1 MNASCMLQST
11 FNDWI
16 GSPPHTALQ
25 VGAAFDLGCCSMAHA
40 WCMMHAPLV
49 LLLIPCGQHNQLR
62 SWMCKHTRVTL
73 DGTSTAFQK
82 WQCRQAEQAKR
93 THSNCVHA
101 EHRSVSTVTYVA
113 LPSAWRCDN
122 MWLLIVPCAGCY
134 SSCPVSGACIWSAA
148 PADLLSDQFSWC
160 GREVAL
166 KRNVAVTDVA
176 MFQVQ
181 HLTIPY
187 TTSVGRTSGTCSKCF
202 AEDHAR
208 TNNYRTTGAHL
219 TSQKVAVPSEDVV
232 TEVSSHLGKG
242 LRKSPDSTDDQ

>member
-1 MNASCMLQST
+1 MCTIEASGDVVPCSCSYLGSILGLASFVLPYYFATLCRDVCCYYLVRTAVCTPTLRHVGCSFAQLQSWHVNASCMLQAT

-40 WCMMHAPLV
+40 WCMMPAPLV

-62 SWMCKHTRVTL
+62 SWMCKHTRVSL

-113 LPSAWRCDN
+113 LPSGGVIIC
-122 MWLLIVPCAGCY
+122 GC
-134 SSCPVSGACIWSAA
+134 S
-148 PADLLSDQFSWC
+148 
-160 GREVAL
+160 
-166 KRNVAVTDVA
+166 
-176 MFQVQ
+176 
-181 HLTIPY
+181 
-187 TTSVGRTSGTCSKCF
+187 
-202 AEDHAR
+202 
-208 TNNYRTTGAHL
+208 
-219 TSQKVAVPSEDVV
+219 
-232 TEVSSHLGKG
+232 
-242 LRKSPDSTDDQ
+242 